1 MTEGKPEAAEHGEA
15 VGELLPLLPLVPLV
29 GGEPAQDEHGEG
41 GDEEDAQG
49 VDVDVG
55 GEGVEEGEEG
65 GGGWAGS
72 DVEDGDAQVEPGDGE
87 GEGAGPG
94 GRDGD
99 ISDDKVRCAVMNLSQ
114 HSVPVPWGGLAPVL
128 SVIHQFEG
136 EVKAQ
141 NFRQF
146 MSQVHCKP
154 FKSVI
159 SAQLLE

>member
-1 MTEGKPEAAEHGEA
+1 MTEGEPEASEHREA
-15 VGELLPLLPLVPLV
+15 VGELLALLALVPLV
-29 GGEPAQDEHGEG
+29 GGEPAQHEHGEG
-41 GDEEDAQG
+41 GDEEDAKG
-49 VDVDVG
+49 VDVHVG
-55 GEGVEEGEEG
+55 SEGVQEGEERG
-65 GGGWAGS
+65 GGGAGS
-72 DVEDGDAQVEPGDGE
+72 DVEDGDAQVEPGNGE

-114 HSVPVPWGGLAPVL
+114 HSVPVAWGCLAPVL

-141 NFRQF
+141 NFGQF
-146 MSQVHCKP
+146 QCQVHGKP
-154 FKSVI
+154 FKSVV